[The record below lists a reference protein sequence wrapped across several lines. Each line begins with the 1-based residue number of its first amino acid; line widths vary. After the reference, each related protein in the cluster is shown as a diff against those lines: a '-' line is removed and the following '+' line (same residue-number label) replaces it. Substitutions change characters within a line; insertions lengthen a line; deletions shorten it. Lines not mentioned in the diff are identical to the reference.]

1 MQIDSG
7 KCINCGICVAC
18 CPANALIEAAGR
30 VKSVDES
37 ACFECGLCRMDFIC
51 PEGAFIESERTG
63 EMPRIMRSLFS
74 DPNTTHKSTMVP
86 GRGTEESK
94 TNDVTGQVRR
104 GDLGLCIELGRPG
117 IGCSFRDVSRMTEC
131 LKNTGV
137 RFISGNPLVSLM
149 DEVSGR
155 ISEDLAGERILS
167 AIIEVVFPEE
177 DLEKVLDEIFRI
189 GKGLGTVFSLSMISR
204 FDEKGE
210 LPVLGRL
217 ELLGLTPSGSAKVN
231 MGLGFPLAE
240 GDART

>member
-1 MQIDSG
+1 MRIDSG
-7 KCINCGICVAC
+7 KCINCGNCVAY
-18 CPANALIEAAGR
+18 CPACAIIEEAGQ
-30 VKSVDES
+30 VKAVDES
-37 ACFECGLCRMDFIC
+37 SCFECGLCRMNFVC
-51 PEGAFIESERTG
+51 PEGAFIESGGTG

-137 RFISGNPLVSLM
+137 RFISGNPLVALM
-149 DEVSGR
+149 DKVSGR
-155 ISEDLAGERILS
+155 IYEDLSGERILS

-177 DLEKVLDEIFRI
+177 DLEIVLDEIFKT
-189 GKGLGTVFSLSMISR
+189 GKVLGTVFSLSLISR

-217 ELLGLTPSGSAKVN
+217 ELLGLSPSGSAKVN
-231 MGLGFPLAE
+231 MGLGFPHAE
-240 GDART
+240 EE